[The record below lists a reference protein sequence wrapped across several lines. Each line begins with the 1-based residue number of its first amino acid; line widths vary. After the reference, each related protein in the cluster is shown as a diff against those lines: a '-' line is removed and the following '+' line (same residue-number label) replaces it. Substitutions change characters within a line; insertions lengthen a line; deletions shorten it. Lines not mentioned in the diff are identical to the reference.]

1 MPFDKITRELAQIMI
16 QFRGPDADFDLQDTY
31 AADYLMYLL
40 SEPNGKYIQS
50 LYKNPEFKIPDF
62 NNSWA
67 QYATVRANGLFE
79 FGTIVTEP
87 ENLLPERAEKILL
100 EIQNSIIPK
109 IANEK
114 KFFTESYKSKIIEQ
128 LKDSQTQATETP
140 SELLTSIRSWWT
152 NTNAEYFFNY
162 YDNLSKVTQ
171 DDVKR
176 IIEKY
181 ISGKTPLVSVLLNPE
196 IYNSTKKDFE
206 SEGFYEVRSDEKR
219 WWQEKQ
225 FELKEPVQNSN
236 FKFTEE
242 KNI

>member
-1 MPFDKITRELAQIMI
+1 MENKF
-16 QFRGPDADFDLQDTY
+16 Y
-31 AADYLMYLL
+31 NYLMTSPIVY
-40 SEPNGKYIQS
+40 YIYNRGS
-50 LYKNPEFKIPDF
+50 IIYGLETKDSDIDFLVVVDSEFKIPDF

-79 FGTIVTEP
+79 FGPIVTEP
-87 ENLLPERAEKILL
+87 ENLLPERAEKILS

-152 NTNAEYFFNY
+152 NTNAEYFFSY

-176 IIEKY
+176 IVEKY
-181 ISGKTPLVSVLLNPE
+181 ISNKKPLVSVLLNPE
-196 IYNSTKKDFE
+196 IYKSTKARG
-206 SEGFYEVRSDEKR
+206 SRA
-219 WWQEKQ
+219 
-225 FELKEPVQNSN
+225 
-236 FKFTEE
+236 FK
-242 KNI
+242 I

>member
-1 MPFDKITRELAQIMI
+1 MPRRNRSNPKVVLA
-16 QFRGPDADFDLQDTY
+16 
-31 AADYLMYLL
+31 
-40 SEPNGKYIQS
+40 
-50 LYKNPEFKIPDF
+50 
-62 NNSWA
+62 
-67 QYATVRANGLFE
+67 
-79 FGTIVTEP
+79 
-87 ENLLPERAEKILL
+87 
-100 EIQNSIIPK
+100 
-109 IANEK
+109 
-114 KFFTESYKSKIIEQ
+114 
-128 LKDSQTQATETP
+128 
-140 SELLTSIRSWWT
+140 

-181 ISGKTPLVSVLLNPE
+181 ISGKKPLVSVLLNPE

-242 KNI
+242 KNIYIPQENQSSKTENKISKRNIEIKKLKNKIPIYINNTSDKIISIAILCPGGVEKLTPETSGMETTLFSFMADSSKKF

>member
-1 MPFDKITRELAQIMI
+1 MK
-16 QFRGPDADFDLQDTY
+16 
-31 AADYLMYLL
+31 
-40 SEPNGKYIQS
+40 
-50 LYKNPEFKIPDF
+50 
-62 NNSWA
+62 
-67 QYATVRANGLFE
+67 
-79 FGTIVTEP
+79 
-87 ENLLPERAEKILL
+87 KILYRI
-100 EIQNSIIPK
+100 IQVKNHRAIKRQSDTSNRNSVRTFNKHPK
-109 IANEK
+109 LVDK
-114 KFFTESYKSKIIEQ
+114 YKCRI
-128 LKDSQTQATETP
+128 
-140 SELLTSIRSWWT
+140 
-152 NTNAEYFFNY
+152 FFNY

-181 ISGKTPLVSVLLNPE
+181 ISGKKPLVSVLLNPE

-242 KNI
+242 KNIYIPQENQSSKTKNKISKRNIEIKNLKTKFLFT